1 MSSILLEIS
10 NKLEK
15 ANILGDLDAT
25 IAKRAHLPTTNRN
38 STSIAVDSILGAVN
52 TKIISKSAR
61 Y

>member
-1 MSSILLEIS
+1 MSSILLELS

-15 ANILGDLDAT
+15 ANILGDLDAA
-25 IAKRAHLPTTNRN
+25 IEKRAQLPTTNRN